1 MVAAG
6 SPGEAAVSD
15 ISGAQPRAAGEPT
28 GHEGLDG
35 ERSRA
40 AFVGARDGWE
50 PQRSMSAADP
60 ASGAEA
66 TEAATGTRE
75 REWFG
80 LLLLA
85 LVVVFL
91 VEGIVSEGEAKDTL
105 ITVLVAVALAI
116 AFRAADMPP
125 RRLRRA
131 VLLIA
136 LIVAADVVARLAG
149 QDQVVIGFTRLA
161 NGMLVAL
168 APPAAVAGLVR
179 GLRRRQAVTI
189 EAVLGALCLYFLA
202 GLFFAF
208 LYGAIN
214 ALGGSPFFST
224 GGSSTSA
231 RNVYFSFTTLTT
243 VVYGDF
249 TARSNLGHTLTNL
262 EMLIGQIYLVTVVS
276 VIVGN
281 LRPRRGASVER

>member
-1 MVAAG
+1 
-6 SPGEAAVSD
+6 
-15 ISGAQPRAAGEPT
+15 
-28 GHEGLDG
+28 
-35 ERSRA
+35 
-40 AFVGARDGWE
+40 
-50 PQRSMSAADP
+50 MSAADP
-60 ASGAEA
+60 ASGAGA
-66 TEAATGTRE
+66 TEAAAGTRE

-116 AFRAADMPP
+116 ALRAADMPP

-131 VLLIA
+131 LLLIA
-136 LIVAADVVARLAG
+136 VIVAADVVARLTG
-149 QDQVVIGFTRLA
+149 HDQVVIGFTRLA

-168 APPAAVAGLVR
+168 APPAVVVGLVR

-208 LYGAIN
+208 LYGAVN
-214 ALGGSPFFST
+214 ALGGSPFFAT

-243 VVYGDF
+243 VGYGDF